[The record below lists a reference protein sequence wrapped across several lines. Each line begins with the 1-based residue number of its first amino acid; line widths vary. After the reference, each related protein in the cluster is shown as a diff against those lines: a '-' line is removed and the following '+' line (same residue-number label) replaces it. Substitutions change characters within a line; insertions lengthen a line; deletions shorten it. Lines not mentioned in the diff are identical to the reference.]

1 MEKELFKKYN
11 VNIDENKLLLFNNYY
26 VDLIEKNKVMN
37 LTAITEKE
45 DVYIKHFIDSVL
57 PIKEIKDNSKILDIG
72 TGAGFPG
79 IPLKIINE
87 TFNIVLLDSL
97 NKRINFLNEE
107 IEKLNLKNISAIH
120 GRAEDYIN
128 VSRETFDYVVSR
140 AVARLNTL
148 LEYCLPYV
156 KVGGYFLAYKSMSTD
171 EEIQECKM
179 ALQVLGGKIEKI
191 EKYNLEGNERD
202 IIFIKKI
209 KETPKKYP
217 RGQNKPKNQ
226 PL

>member
-1 MEKELFKKYN
+1 MIELFKKYEYSIN
-11 VNIDENKLLLFNNYY
+11 DKKKLLFNNYY
-26 VDLIEKNKVMN
+26 KDLVEKNKVMN
-37 LTAITEKE
+37 LTAITEE
-45 DVYIKHFIDSVL
+45 NEVYLKHFLDSIL
-57 PIKEIKDNSKILDIG
+57 PLKNIKDNSKILDIG

-79 IPLKIINE
+79 IPLKIMNS
-87 TFNIVLLDSL
+87 TLNITLLDSL

-107 IEKLNLKNISAIH
+107 ISKLDLQNIKAIH
-120 GRAEDYIN
+120 SRAEDYAN

-148 LEYCLPYV
+148 LEYCLPFV
-156 KVGGYFLAYKSMSTD
+156 KIGGMFIAYKGSSSN
-171 EEIQECKM
+171 EEIEECAN
-179 ALQVLGGKIEKI
+179 ALKILGGKIEKV
-191 EKYNLEGNERD
+191 EEFDLEGNFRSL
-202 IIFIKKI
+202 IYIKKV